1 MLGHRQAL
9 AKWCAQV
16 DGVQRCAPGCSGG
29 GEVAFQLGRPDP
41 LLCDAVSEAE
51 AERIG
56 LVSLGG

>member
-1 MLGHRQAL
+1 M
-9 AKWCAQV
+9 
-16 DGVQRCAPGCSGG
+16 QRCAPGCSGG